1 MPDGLVP
8 VVAAA
13 AGSTALALVAAAILA
28 LVVLVAWG
36 RVHPFLGFILVSAG
50 VALALG
56 MPPEKVADAIR
67 KGIGSAL
74 GSLSIVIIAM
84 AVYAPGW
91 VKGRSGSAEVAV
103 AGEPVWLSS
112 PAGTMAAPSGP
123 GMITPGGPTD
133 HEERGGASARW

>member
-1 MPDGLVP
+1 MRSLLAS
-8 VVAAA
+8 AAA
-13 AGSTALALVAAAILA
+13 AAVLAVTSLALAGPAAASERGVVYDGDEPGPGYTPLEALALFV
-28 LVVLVAWG
+28 
-36 RVHPFLGFILVSAG
+36 
-50 VALALG
+50 
-56 MPPEKVADAIR
+56 
-67 KGIGSAL
+67 GIPV
-74 GSLSIVIIAM
+74 LSIVIIAV

>member
-1 MPDGLVP
+1 MRSLLASVASATVLAVTSLALAGP
-8 VVAAA
+8 AAA
-13 AGSTALALVAAAILA
+13 SERGVVYDGDEPGPGYTPLEALALFVGIPVLA
-28 LVVLVAWG
+28 
-36 RVHPFLGFILVSAG
+36 
-50 VALALG
+50 
-56 MPPEKVADAIR
+56 
-67 KGIGSAL
+67 
-74 GSLSIVIIAM
+74 IVIIAI

>member
-1 MPDGLVP
+1 MRSLLAS
-8 VVAAA
+8 AAA
-13 AGSTALALVAAAILA
+13 AAVLAVTSLALAGPAAASERGVVYDGDEPGPGYTPLEALALFV
-28 LVVLVAWG
+28 
-36 RVHPFLGFILVSAG
+36 
-50 VALALG
+50 
-56 MPPEKVADAIR
+56 
-67 KGIGSAL
+67 GIPV
-74 GSLSIVIIAM
+74 LSIVIIAI